1 MKWIPFNLDWQTLGE
16 PTGPAGSAATESERQ
31 GNGSKPA
38 DTAAS
43 PRVVVAE
50 DDDIS
55 REIVCS
61 LLRNWG
67 FSIVITRDGREAM
80 EALRAE
86 TGPVLAVLD
95 WMMPGLD
102 GTEVCRRV
110 RETGRLVYILL
121 LTARSAKEQVV
132 EGLQAGADDY
142 LVKPFNK
149 EELHA
154 RLKAGLRV
162 LLLQS
167 ALSVRVDELEN
178 ALEENR
184 TLKLQLPL

>member
-1 MKWIPFNLDWQTLGE
+1 MKWIPFNPDWQAFSE
-16 PTGPAGSAATESERQ
+16 SIGPAGSGATEAEGRKTSSSE
-31 GNGSKPA
+31 SA
-38 DTAAS
+38 VTAK
-43 PRVVVAE
+43 VVVAE

-55 REIVCS
+55 REVVCT

-67 FSIVITRDGREAM
+67 FEVIVTRDGREAM

-102 GTEVCRRV
+102 GLEICRRV
-110 RETGRLVYILL
+110 RETEQLVYILL
-121 LTARSAKEQVV
+121 LTARGGKEHIV

-142 LVKPFNK
+142 LIKPFNK

-154 RLKAGLRV
+154 RLKSGLRV
-162 LLLQS
+162 LMLQTS
-167 ALSVRVDELEN
+167 LSDRIDQLETT
-178 ALEENR
+178 LEENR
-184 TLKLQLPL
+184 KLRMSVPL

>member
-1 MKWIPFNLDWQTLGE
+1 MKWIPFNPDWQTLAE
-16 PTGPAGSAATESERQ
+16 PTGPAGSAATEAERQ
-31 GNGSKPA
+31 GNGSAPTEPA
-38 DTAAS
+38 PS

-50 DDDIS
+50 ADDIS

-61 LLRNWG
+61 LLRKWG
-67 FSIVITRDGREAM
+67 FSIVVTRDGREAM

-167 ALSVRVDELEN
+167 VLSARVDDLEK

-184 TLKLQLPL
+184 NLRLQIPL